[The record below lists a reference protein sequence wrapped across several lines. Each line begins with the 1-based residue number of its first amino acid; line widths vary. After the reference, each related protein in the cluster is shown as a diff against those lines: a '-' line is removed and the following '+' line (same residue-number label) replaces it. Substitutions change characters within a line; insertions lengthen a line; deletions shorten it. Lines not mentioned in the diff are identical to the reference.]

1 MDGRS
6 LRYAHR
12 REELLEAATEHVLEH
27 GLTGLSLR
35 RIAVS
40 AGVSHATLEHHF
52 TSRDR
57 LIAEIVDRVLAVTFA
72 DPEVSRGDADP
83 LRAIW
88 ASATGERGRRYVRL
102 FLAITGQS
110 MHQEPVF
117 ADAVARSVRTRVE
130 LIAVAL
136 EEEGRSRSVALAVAT
151 LILGVMR
158 GLLADLLLTG
168 DEERITAAFDVFAT
182 GVTRGTDG
190 AGRRRQPERRSD
202 SALPPMAS

>member
-1 MDGRS
+1 MLRSVEERVDGRS

-12 REELLEAATEHVLEH
+12 REELLAAATEHVLEH

-35 RIAVS
+35 RIAET

-57 LIAEIVDRVLAVTFA
+57 LIVEIVDRVLSVMFSA
-72 DPEVSRGDADP
+72 PEVSTGDTDP

-88 ASATGERGRRYVRL
+88 THATSERGRRHIRL

-110 MHQEPVF
+110 MHQEPAF
-117 ADAVARSVRTRVE
+117 AAAVVRSVRFRVDLLADAIE
-130 LIAVAL
+130 RDGLP
-136 EEEGRSRSVALAVAT
+136 RPQALAVAT
-151 LILGVMR
+151 AVLGTMR

-168 DEERITAAFDVFAT
+168 DDERVNAAFDWFAASL
-182 GVTRGTDG
+182 VRGPGSG
-190 AGRRRQPERRSD
+190 A
-202 SALPPMAS
+202 A

>member
-1 MDGRS
+1 MEERVDGRS

-12 REELLEAATEHVLEH
+12 REELLAAATEHVLEH

-52 TSRDR
+52 ASRDR
-57 LIAEIVDRVLAVTFA
+57 LIAEIVDRVLAVMFA
-72 DPEVSRGDADP
+72 DPEVSHGGSDP

-88 ASATGERGRRYVRL
+88 ASATSEHGRRHVRL

-110 MHQEPVF
+110 MHEEPVF
-117 ADAVARSVRTRVE
+117 ASAVARSVRTRVE
-130 LIAVAL
+130 LLAAAL
-136 EEEGRSRSVALAVAT
+136 EQDGRSRSEALAVAT

-168 DEERITAAFDVFAT
+168 DEERVDAAFDVFAT
-182 GVTRGTDG
+182 GVTGRDG
-190 AGRRRQPERRSD
+190 GA
-202 SALPPMAS
+202 